1 MLNRDQITNKKD
13 LLRDSLQNQGKRTV
27 APKVSK
33 IKVESMGINKT
44 LILIVAMKI
53 TNCKLNQWKIV
64 IRLKTVKRVTM
75 VTIRMIATQKLN

>member
-1 MLNRDQITNKKD
+1 MPNRDKITNKKD
-13 LLRDSLQNQGKRTV
+13 LLRDSLQNQEKRTV

-33 IKVESMGINKT
+33 IKVESMGINKSLMLT
-44 LILIVAMKI
+44 VAMKI
-53 TNCKLNQWKIV
+53 MSCKLNQWKIV

>member
-1 MLNRDQITNKKD
+1 
-13 LLRDSLQNQGKRTV
+13 
-27 APKVSK
+27 
-33 IKVESMGINKT
+33 VESMGINKN

>member
-1 MLNRDQITNKKD
+1 MPNRDKITNKKD
-13 LLRDSLQNQGKRTV
+13 LLRDSLQNQEKRTV

-44 LILIVAMKI
+44 LMLTVAMKI
-53 TNCKLNQWKIV
+53 MSCKLNQWKIV